1 MFGTLHLVQRRF
13 SIRKAALLAL
23 ALLAMAAAHLPTLA
37 IAAATN
43 PSGLPI
49 PRFVTTRSNPIN
61 VRVGPGTRYDV
72 AWVYVK
78 AGTPVEI
85 IQEFDTWRKI
95 RDVDG
100 SEGWLHQNLL
110 QGKRAGLVAPWKPVG
125 EQVALLRSAEENSG
139 VRAWL
144 TPNFRVDIK
153 ECDGKWCEVV
163 ATTHPEDVILL
174 KGNMPLEV
182 RIHQRTR
189 TLVYAS
195 EARILDRAL
204 TGEAGWEPLPLAHG
218 EGLVVNTHAWTLR
231 WVPFTFQGLDTM
243 AGTAYTGAITRKE
256 RPR

>member
-1 MFGTLHLVQRRF
+1 MFGTLHPVQRRF
-13 SIRKAALLAL
+13 SVRKAALLVL
-23 ALLAMAAAHLPTLA
+23 ALFAMAASLLPSLA
-37 IAAATN
+37 VAAATN

-110 QGKRAGLVAPWKPVG
+110 QGRRAGLVAPWKPAG
-125 EQVALLRSAEENSG
+125 ETVALRRDRSAEAG

-144 TPNFRVDIK
+144 TPGYRVELK
-153 ECDGKWCEVV
+153 ECDGSWCSVV
-163 ATTHPEDVILL
+163 AAVEGTGRSYDGWLPQEELWGVY
-174 KGNMPLEV
+174 KGE
-182 RIHQRTR
+182 
-189 TLVYAS
+189 
-195 EARILDRAL
+195 EFD
-204 TGEAGWEPLPLAHG
+204 
-218 EGLVVNTHAWTLR
+218 
-231 WVPFTFQGLDTM
+231 
-243 AGTAYTGAITRKE
+243 
-256 RPR
+256 

>member
-1 MFGTLHLVQRRF
+1 MFGTLPLVQSRF
-13 SIRKAALLAL
+13 SIFRAALLA
-23 ALLAMAAAHLPTLA
+23 ALLFAAGAVQVPVPA

-110 QGKRAGLVAPWKPVG
+110 QGRRAGLVAPWRAAG
-125 EQVALLRSAEENSG
+125 ETVALRRDRSADSA

-144 TPNFRVDIK
+144 TPGYRVDLK
-153 ECDGKWCEVV
+153 ECDGSWCSV
-163 ATTHPEDVILL
+163 AAAVEGSSRSYDGWLPQEELWGVY
-174 KGNMPLEV
+174 KGE
-182 RIHQRTR
+182 
-189 TLVYAS
+189 
-195 EARILDRAL
+195 EFD
-204 TGEAGWEPLPLAHG
+204 
-218 EGLVVNTHAWTLR
+218 
-231 WVPFTFQGLDTM
+231 
-243 AGTAYTGAITRKE
+243 
-256 RPR
+256 